1 MLWIFSELA
10 SLSGAVI
17 AFVEPGMI
25 NQIIAGEIQGELITL
40 DLLLVLAILLLVQPL
55 MAFLTLI
62 MKEKINRW
70 ANMIVA
76 LVWTI
81 LGLADLPTYAANPKG
96 YEILTWLVSIIA
108 TLLIIWYAYKW
119 PKET

>member
-1 MLWIFSELA
+1 M
-10 SLSGAVI
+10 
-17 AFVEPGMI
+17 
-25 NQIIAGEIQGELITL
+25 QGELITL
-40 DLLLVLAILLLVQPL
+40 DLLLMLAILLLVQPL

-62 MKEKINRW
+62 TKDKINRW
-70 ANMIVA
+70 ANIIVA

-81 LGLADLPTYAANPKG
+81 LGLADLPTCAANPKG